1 MPQVN
6 IDGKEYDLD
15 QLSDTAKAQI
25 MSLQFVQAE
34 LKRLEGQIA
43 VFRTAAVGYTN
54 ELKKELES

>member
-34 LKRLEGQIA
+34 LKRLEA
-43 VFRTAAVGYTN
+43 LTAISKTAEAAYTRA
-54 ELKKELES
+54 LKEEVD

>member
-1 MPQVN
+1 MASVN
-6 IDGKEYDLD
+6 IDGKEYNLED
-15 QLSDTAKAQI
+15 LSDKAKEQLG
-25 MSLQFVQAE
+25 SLQFVQAE